1 MDMIKL
7 LIVDD
12 EPISADALGDL
23 LAETMPYLQINIAY
37 NAAAAMQKAEQDGC
51 DILITDIQM
60 PGLSGLELA
69 KRLKKNI
76 PNLEIIFLTGFE
88 DFSYAYE
95 AFSQQA
101 ADYLLKTEGDDRILQ
116 SIQNIMS
123 RMEQQERIND
133 RITEAE
139 TRYQQMLPYYRRQLL
154 REMLLHPEDATQE
167 HLQAIDLQGGL
178 VYLVVAR
185 CVETCGDIRRKL
197 ITLTSVEDIL
207 KDSLREPPLW
217 TETMIVE
224 SDFVW
229 MLCLGEN
236 TNATSSIFQI
246 SRKVRRQIE
255 ARVGLKLFF
264 VVAEKAV
271 TAKHLNSMFESVHLM
286 LSQKVVQGE
295 TGSIINNSAAQ
306 TEPEPMDPVM
316 VERINGAAHRVQ
328 LCLQDLQ
335 EGLWDQM
342 KKHMQPVQRFL
353 EDYPETSYA
362 FEFRSTLAGALL
374 KTLHKEKMDV
384 DRMELRELLGTQTDG
399 NVQIHQLANWVEK
412 RHKVQIDITLR
423 SVTQFVK
430 EYLQKH
436 LNENIGMQEISEA
449 TGYSAGYL
457 SRLFRSQEGVTV
469 HDYQTMLRMNLAR
482 ELLLNTNLRIY
493 EIADHC
499 GYENATYFIKVFR
512 NINGLTPQEYKVS
525 QGRG

>member
-1 MDMIKL
+1 MDKIRL

-23 LAETMPYLQINIAY
+23 LAEAMPSLQINVAY
-37 NAAAAMQKAEQDGC
+37 NAAAAMQAADRDGC

-69 KRLKKNI
+69 KRLKQNMPK
-76 PNLEIIFLTGFE
+76 LEIMFLTGFE

-116 SIQNIMS
+116 SIQGIVD
-123 RMEQQERIND
+123 RLEQQERMND
-133 RITEAE
+133 RISEAE
-139 TRYQQMLPYYRRQLL
+139 TRYRQMLPYYRRQLL
-154 REMLLHPEDATQE
+154 REMLFHPESGAPE
-167 HLQAIDLQGGL
+167 HLQALDLQGAL

-185 CVETCGDIRRKL
+185 CAETCGDIRRKL
-197 ITLTSVEDIL
+197 IALTSVEEIL
-207 KDSLREPPLW
+207 KDSLCEPPLW

-229 MLCLGEN
+229 MLCLGGN
-236 TNATSSIFQI
+236 ANATPCIFQI
-246 SRKVRRQIE
+246 SRKARRQIE

-271 TAKHLNSMFESVHLM
+271 TADRLSSMYESVHWT
-286 LSQKVVQGE
+286 LSQKVLQGE
-295 TGSIINNSAAQ
+295 TGSAINNSATQ
-306 TEPEPMDPVM
+306 TEPEPMDPDM
-316 VERINGAAHRVQ
+316 VERINGAAHWVD

-335 EGLWDQM
+335 EGLWPQM
-342 KKHMQPVQRFL
+342 KEQIQPVLRFL
-353 EDYPETSYA
+353 EDYPESSYA

-374 KTLHKEKMDV
+374 KTLHKEKMDA
-384 DRMELRELLGTQTDG
+384 DSMELRELLGTAADG
-399 NVQIHQLANWVEK
+399 SVHLHQLVNWVEK
-412 RHKVQIDITLR
+412 RHEAQMDITLR
-423 SVTQFVK
+423 SVTLFVK
-430 EYLQKH
+430 DYLRKH
-436 LNENIGMQEISEA
+436 LNENIGMQELSEA

-457 SRLFRSQEGVTV
+457 SRLFRRQEGVTV
-469 HDYQTMLRMNLAR
+469 HEYLTLLRMNLAR